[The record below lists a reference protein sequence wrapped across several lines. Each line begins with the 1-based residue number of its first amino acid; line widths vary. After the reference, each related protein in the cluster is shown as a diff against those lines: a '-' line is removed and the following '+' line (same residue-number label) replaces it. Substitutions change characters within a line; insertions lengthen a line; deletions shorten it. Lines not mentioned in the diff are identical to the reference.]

1 MYPSIGQ
8 IIGFLALVI
17 IMSAIA
23 IMLNKRIEKRRMAEQ
38 QSRNRAWV
46 KLDVQRD
53 VSTEL
58 PPEPETEPG
67 EQEDEHSDEGDD
79 GGMQTRAR
87 QNGHYSESKKP
98 G

>member
-38 QSRNRAWV
+38 QARNRAWV
-46 KLDVQRD
+46 TLDVQRD
-53 VSTEL
+53 AASEL
-58 PPEPETEPG
+58 PPEPETGPG
-67 EQEDEHSDEGDD
+67 EQADEDDD
-79 GGMQTRAR
+79 GEMQTRAR